1 MGYVSNGRGVI
12 VHRADCL
19 MFQRI
24 FNVENRTIEVF
35 WEETEENEK
44 ADKKKAKNSKDK
56 DAKKENSKSEKK

>member
-1 MGYVSNGRGVI
+1 MNGISGE
-12 VHRADCL
+12 
-19 MFQRI
+19 RI

-56 DAKKENSKSEKK
+56 DSKKENSKNEKK